1 VKNSRLLF
9 FGYNQF
15 LQHHDIMLSFL
26 LGGVFFEG
34 FVLGQVALYISLS
47 SGLLSGRW
55 DGCVGSDAVMSYFLL

>member
-26 LGGVFFEG
+26 LGGGFFEG
-34 FVLGQVALYISLS
+34 FVLGQVALYISFLP
-47 SGLLSGRW
+47 GFFRDDGMAAW
-55 DGCVGSDAVMSYFLL
+55 DLMQ